1 VKQHRCQVAV
11 ELGGCL
17 DFAPMD
23 DTAGEWS
30 ARHELA
36 KIEEFYAAGG
46 QVDFLDLDGLIRRLM
61 HPENREDRQRCDS
74 IEKAADEL
82 VDALRL
88 HQAAHPRTRFWLLSN
103 FHN

>member
-1 VKQHRCQVAV
+1 
-11 ELGGCL
+11 
-17 DFAPMD
+17 MD

-36 KIEEFYAAGG
+36 KLAKFYAAGG
-46 QVDFLDLDGLIRRLM
+46 QVDFLDVDGPIRRLL
-61 HPENREDRQRCDS
+61 HPEHRRGGRRFDS

-88 HQAAHPRTRFWLLSN
+88 HRQAHPP
-103 FHN
+103 